1 MTKKF
6 ALIVTD
12 ASPLITLAIADALDL
27 LLLPTLP
34 VVIPDMVR
42 YEVARNLAKP
52 GAQQITSWIRDNEP
66 TRVRVATTEVF
77 DEFQIV
83 LNSKPDARSSN
94 RGELA
99 ASEVLAKEL
108 RGGTDVGILLFEDSD
123 VRKDNF
129 LVRIPDNVLILS
141 TSEFLYGLESHRLI
155 ASAAEVLARAT
166 PTRGAQIGER
176 RLKATAGA
184 EDLARDF
191 PVALTNVR

>member
-27 LLLPTLP
+27 LLLPRLP

-83 LNSKPDARSSN
+83 LNSKPPAIGGNWRLPRSWRKN
-94 RGELA
+94 YA
-99 ASEVLAKEL
+99 AAQTWEFSCSRTA
-108 RGGTDVGILLFEDSD
+108 
-123 VRKDNF
+123 
-129 LVRIPDNVLILS
+129 
-141 TSEFLYGLESHRLI
+141 TSGRTISSSVSPI
-155 ASAAEVLARAT
+155 TS
-166 PTRGAQIGER
+166 
-176 RLKATAGA
+176 
-184 EDLARDF
+184 
-191 PVALTNVR
+191 

>member
-77 DEFQIV
+77 DEFQII

-94 RGELA
+94 RGNWRLPRSWRKNYA
-99 ASEVLAKEL
+99 AA
-108 RGGTDVGILLFEDSD
+108 R
-123 VRKDNF
+123 
-129 LVRIPDNVLILS
+129 
-141 TSEFLYGLESHRLI
+141 TSEFSCSRTAMYGRTISSSVSPI
-155 ASAAEVLARAT
+155 TS
-166 PTRGAQIGER
+166 
-176 RLKATAGA
+176 
-184 EDLARDF
+184 
-191 PVALTNVR
+191 

>member
-1 MTKKF
+1 MTKRI

-12 ASPLITLAIADALDL
+12 ASPLITLAVADALDTL
-27 LLLPTLP
+27 LLVKAP

-42 YEVARNLAKP
+42 YEVARNLQKP
-52 GAQQITSWIRDNEP
+52 GAQLITSWIRDNEP

-83 LNSKPDARSSN
+83 LNSKPDARSNN

-108 RGGTDVGILLFEDSD
+108 RGGVDIGMLLFEDSD

-129 LVRIPDNVLILS
+129 LVRVPDNVLILS
-141 TSEFLYGLESHRLI
+141 TSEFLFGLESHGLI
-155 ASAAEVLARAT
+155 ASATEILARAT
-166 PTRGAQIGER
+166 PTRGAEISER
-176 RLKATAGA
+176 RMKATPGA
-184 EDLARDF
+184 EELAADF
-191 PVALTNVR
+191 AVGLDEAR

>member
-1 MTKKF
+1 
-6 ALIVTD
+6 
-12 ASPLITLAIADALDL
+12 
-27 LLLPTLP
+27 
-34 VVIPDMVR
+34 
-42 YEVARNLAKP
+42 
-52 GAQQITSWIRDNEP
+52 
-66 TRVRVATTEVF
+66 VF

-83 LNSKPDARSSN
+83 LNSKPDARSNN

-184 EDLARDF
+184 EDLAQDF
-191 PVALTNVR
+191 PVALTKVR

>member
-27 LLLPTLP
+27 LLLPRLP

-83 LNSKPDARSSN
+83 PQQQTRCPIQQSGRIGGF
-94 RGELA
+94 RG
-99 ASEVLAKEL
+99 
-108 RGGTDVGILLFEDSD
+108 
-123 VRKDNF
+123 
-129 LVRIPDNVLILS
+129 P
-141 TSEFLYGLESHRLI
+141 
-155 ASAAEVLARAT
+155 
-166 PTRGAQIGER
+166 GER
-176 RLKATAGA
+176 TTRRHRRRNSL
-184 EDLARDF
+184 
-191 PVALTNVR
+191 V